1 MLALHVRGLGTL
13 VDDLQGLGQDAVLAV
28 DDGDADDGGVVLQL
42 DLLGQHAAHGIHGPL
57 VTAGHCQAV
66 DVHMAAVGPHP
77 QGWVVAAA
85 CATNTSLDKK
95 HTIIFRL

>member
-1 MLALHVRGLGTL
+1 MLALHVRGLGAL
-13 VDDLQGLGQDAVLAV
+13 VDDLQGLRQDAVLAV
-28 DDGDADDGGVVLQL
+28 DDSDADDGSMVLQL
-42 DLLGQHAAHGIHGPL
+42 DLLGQHAAHSVHGPL

-85 CATNTSLDKK
+85 CTTNTSLDNM